1 MTDALTSEGLVALLK
16 ENDGALQVHALNE
29 LIKDI
34 DKCWH
39 IVADHIETI
48 EALFEDENFSERKL
62 AAFLAS
68 KVYYH
73 LEEIGES
80 LEYALNSEDFFSAEE
95 GSEYVQT
102 LTSQCIDDYI
112 RIRTDPD
119 CGDKLDP
126 RLEQIVIS
134 MLDTCLEEGFS
145 RQALGIALE
154 SLRIDYVEK
163 AIQKENCSDDVLS
176 HAFNLCETVVQH
188 KGFRT
193 EVFTLLL
200 KLYEEVLERLGNAD
214 YRNVCR
220 CQYYLGNSEAV
231 ANILSGLI
239 DSDLIMAYQTAFDLA
254 EYEDTYFL
262 SEVASRLLPQDEP
275 KQEEEEVQAK
285 PDENAEQTP
294 AAPDTKMADAES
306 KPAQPKLTLDD
317 PRIRLV
323 QILTG
328 EISDDII
335 LKILYNQ
342 SNHDFVILKNIKDA
356 IPGQIGSLN
365 MSVAAANALMCCGT
379 TIDQFLRDNLKWL
392 AKFRNFDKFLSI
404 AFMGMIHKGHVK
416 EGKSVLQA
424 YLPPAEGP
432 IAGGGALYALG
443 LIHANNC
450 EYEIRE
456 YMFQQLLD
464 SESNEILRHGA
475 ILGNAL
481 ISIGSQDMRLFGEL
495 QKILEAGAAVPG
507 SGAGYAI
514 GLTMAGTMNEQAVN
528 ALRQYATE
536 DTEKKSEKVIRGA
549 CVGLALC
556 FFAQEEMADD
566 FIMEAKSHRDFHV
579 RYGACYAIGMA
590 YACTASN
597 RALRWLLDMAV
608 SDVSD
613 DVRRAATSNIGF
625 VFANKPDQVPGLLR
639 LLAKS
644 FNPYVRYGSACA
656 IAIACASTAN
666 KQAAKLLKLL
676 SKDNVEYV
684 RQGAHIATG
693 ILYMQRNETECPE
706 VKEVREEFL
715 KVIKNKRRSDK
726 MARMGAILG
735 SGFLDAGGRNLCI
748 SMITPTG
755 QKRMK
760 ALLGMVLFWQH
771 WEWYPLIP
779 MASLCFKPTVAIG
792 LDEDLEM
799 PVMKIDVNCKPS
811 KFAFPQKMQEEKAK
825 KKKIMKKAELSISAK
840 AKARQAKKKKEKA
853 AENGDA
859 EMEDTDLQDKEEP
872 KEEDKE
878 EMEVEKK
885 EEEKKKDEPEPD
897 SYVESLPC
905 RITRAQQEFVSLA
918 PDSRYEL
925 VNDRKITGFM
935 MLRNKNPEEPKELV
949 SLKATDAA
957 GVYGNEPDP
966 PADFIYTGSS

>member
-1 MTDALTSEGLVALLK
+1 MK
-16 ENDGALQVHALNE
+16 
-29 LIKDI
+29 
-34 DKCWH
+34 
-39 IVADHIETI
+39 
-48 EALFEDENFSERKL
+48 
-62 AAFLAS
+62 
-68 KVYYH
+68 
-73 LEEIGES
+73 
-80 LEYALNSEDFFSAEE
+80 
-95 GSEYVQT
+95 
-102 LTSQCIDDYI
+102 
-112 RIRTDPD
+112 
-119 CGDKLDP
+119 
-126 RLEQIVIS
+126 
-134 MLDTCLEEGFS
+134 
-145 RQALGIALE
+145 
-154 SLRIDYVEK
+154 
-163 AIQKENCSDDVLS
+163 
-176 HAFNLCETVVQH
+176 
-188 KGFRT
+188 
-193 EVFTLLL
+193 
-200 KLYEEVLERLGNAD
+200 
-214 YRNVCR
+214 
-220 CQYYLGNSEAV
+220 
-231 ANILSGLI
+231 
-239 DSDLIMAYQTAFDLA
+239 
-254 EYEDTYFL
+254 TYFL

-392 AKFRNFDKFLSI
+392 SKFRNFDKFLSI
-404 AFMGMIHKGHVK
+404 AFMGMIHKGHVR

-853 AENGDA
+853 AESGDA
-859 EMEDTDLQDKEEP
+859 EMEDADMQDKEEP

-935 MLRNKNPEEPKELV
+935 MLRNKNPEQPKELV